1 MQCLGKHGDWGQV
14 TLRLQRMEEVIVW
27 RGISH
32 HRSCDLESFTI
43 DIGIMPSN
51 KMICVWLTRE
61 LCFREAY
68 HHCEI
73 IFSSLDSS
81 KNLL

>member
-32 HRSCDLESFTI
+32 HRSCDLETCSTE
-43 DIGIMPSN
+43 IGMMPLN

-61 LCFREAY
+61 VCLREA
-68 HHCEI
+68 HHQFKI